1 MRIAFAHYS
10 TEDDIG
16 GVSTWLI
23 RLASELR
30 RQGWPVAVLLP
41 HTGNH
46 PARSTIASALRAAD
60 VEVVL
65 QPQLSSDNSAVLQT
79 LDFLNTWKPTVFLP
93 QCQAAHFIAAAIAGR
108 QGLPWALTVHSDD
121 PQYWSVLNV
130 IKVRRSGGRIICV
143 SRYLADQI
151 KLRGL
156 DPDPIVIPCGVP
168 VSNHRVHHSREPFH
182 VVYSGRVVE
191 MQKRMSLVL
200 ESLMRACQASPHIR
214 ATIIGDGTALQQCQ
228 DRVRA
233 AGLMEA
239 IRFTGRVSVEDVHN
253 YLSEAQAILLMSDF
267 EGLPVA
273 LMEAMAM
280 GVVPVAR
287 AIPSG
292 IPELVKHGE
301 TGLLTSENPSE
312 AAESLLEL
320 VENPDLWQRCSMASH
335 DLITSSYGEP
345 ITLPQWRNVIHDLLA
360 ASSPHYPMHQ
370 PVLTWIVPWQAA
382 TINFLWALPQRKRN
396 LAYQRRLW
404 LAKAK
409 HLIKQAFR

>member
-1 MRIAFAHYS
+1 
-10 TEDDIG
+10 
-16 GVSTWLI
+16 
-23 RLASELR
+23 
-30 RQGWPVAVLLP
+30 
-41 HTGNH
+41 
-46 PARSTIASALRAAD
+46 
-60 VEVVL
+60 
-65 QPQLSSDNSAVLQT
+65 
-79 LDFLNTWKPTVFLP
+79 
-93 QCQAAHFIAAAIAGR
+93 
-108 QGLPWALTVHSDD
+108 VHSDD

-130 IKVRRSGGRIICV
+130 IKVRRSGGRTICV
-143 SRYLADQI
+143 TRYLADQI
-151 KLRGL
+151 KLRRL

-239 IRFTGRVSVEDVHN
+239 IRFTGRVSLEDVHN

-287 AIPSG
+287 AIPRSLSH
-292 IPELVKHGE
+292 IAPPP
-301 TGLLTSENPSE
+301 TSP
-312 AAESLLEL
+312 
-320 VENPDLWQRCSMASH
+320 QTASN
-335 DLITSSYGEP
+335 
-345 ITLPQWRNVIHDLLA
+345 LPR
-360 ASSPHYPMHQ
+360 S
-370 PVLTWIVPWQAA
+370 
-382 TINFLWALPQRKRN
+382 
-396 LAYQRRLW
+396 
-404 LAKAK
+404 
-409 HLIKQAFR
+409 